1 MYVCLYLCS
10 SITNITMITILVT
23 TSFDMSAIF
32 LSLRYELIRTGR
44 FEAIDQGINEIFVR
58 THIQRVSNFTPTER
72 DIFIRTPSASEY
84 QSMRRRLGWSVGS
97 VGKGGY
103 RTKGTECT
111 LLQTSHP
118 VNTRKR
124 GEREM
129 ETRSWLFVILLSDM
143 SQAKRGK
150 REGLTS
156 MAFTRCKYRAVGQAV
171 KRTIEPPPKKGLT
184 RQPSSSLAYTIA
196 MNPSTATKIYSL
208 NTPYQL
214 VTAPHLLVNIMNL
227 KSFTNLNHHL
237 HYV

>member
-44 FEAIDQGINEIFVR
+44 FGAIYQGINEIFVR

-97 VGKGGY
+97 SRQRWLPNKGHWMYPIANVTSSKHAEERGKRDGNKKLTFRY
-103 RTKGTECT
+103 
-111 LLQTSHP
+111 S
-118 VNTRKR
+118 
-124 GEREM
+124 
-129 ETRSWLFVILLSDM
+129 VIRYVASE
-143 SQAKRGK
+143 KGK

-184 RQPSSSLAYTIA
+184 RQASSSLAYTIA

-214 VTAPHLLVNIMNL
+214 VTALHLLVNIMNL